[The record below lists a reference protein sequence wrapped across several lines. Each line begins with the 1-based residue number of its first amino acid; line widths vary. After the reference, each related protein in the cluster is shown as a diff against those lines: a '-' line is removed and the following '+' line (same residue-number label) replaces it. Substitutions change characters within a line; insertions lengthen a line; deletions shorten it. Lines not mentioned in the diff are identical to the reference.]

1 MPTFFHRLRA
11 PLALSAT
18 LCAALLAVAAAAVP
32 AHAQTYPSKPITIV
46 VPFGAGSGTDQQ
58 ARSMAQ
64 ALGAEYKVPVIVDNR
79 AGASGF
85 IAAQY
90 VAKAAPDGYTVLI
103 TTNTTHAANEHLY
116 KKMPYDPVKDFAP
129 VAALG
134 KGGQIMVVRP
144 DFAAKSVAEFVA
156 LAKKDPGKYSFGSG
170 SSSSRM
176 AGELLQQMADIKL
189 LHVPYK
195 SNTLAVTDLLGNQI
209 HMMITDTTTGLPQ
222 VKAGKLRAL
231 GMSSATRSPLAPDVP
246 TIAEAGV
253 KGYEM
258 GYWFA
263 AYAPAKTP
271 PAVVKRLN
279 ELLVKAARSDAAKAA
294 FYEPTGTEVFTTSPE
309 DMAKFQTAESQKWG
323 GIVKAAGIQAE

>member
-1 MPTFFHRLRA
+1 MTSLKPI
-11 PLALSAT
+11 
-18 LCAALLAVAAAAVP
+18 LLAAAALALAP
-32 AHAQTYPSKPITIV
+32 LPGQAQAFPDKAITFV
-46 VPFGAGSGTDQQ
+46 VPFAAGTATDQI
-58 ARSMAQ
+58 AR
-64 ALGAEYKVPVIVDNR
+64 ALGNGITAETKQPVVIDNK

-85 IAAQY
+85 IASQQ
-90 VAKAAPDGYTVLI
+90 VAKAPADGYTVLI
-103 TTNTTHAANEHLY
+103 TTNTTHAANEHLF
-116 KKMPYDPVKDFAP
+116 KKLPYDPVNYYAP
-129 VAALG
+129 VAARV
-134 KGGQIMVVRP
+134 KGGQIMVVNP
-144 DFAAKSVAEFVA
+144 SFPAGSVAEFIA

-176 AGELLQQMADIKL
+176 AGELLQQMAGIQL

-195 SNTLAVTDLLGNQI
+195 SNTLAVTDLLGGQI
-209 HMMITDTTTGLPQ
+209 HMMITDTATGLPQ

-231 GMSSATRSPLAPDVP
+231 GVSGAQRSPLAPDVP

-279 ELLVKAARSDAAKAA
+279 ELLVKAAKSEAAKAA
-294 FYEPTGTEVFTTSPE
+294 FYEPTGTEVFTSSPE
-309 DMAKFQTAESQKWG
+309 ELAKFQAAESQKWG
-323 GIVKAAGIQAE
+323 RIVKAAGIEAE

>member
-1 MPTFFHRLRA
+1 MNRNIHSIAFA
-11 PLALSAT
+11 IAALALAP
-18 LCAALLAVAAAAVP
+18 VASQ
-32 AHAQTYPSKPITIV
+32 AQGSFPDKPITFV
-46 VPFGAGSGTDQQ
+46 VPFAAGTATDQI
-58 ARSMAQ
+58 AR
-64 ALGAEYKVPVIVDNR
+64 ALGNGITAESKQAVVIDNK

-85 IAAQY
+85 IASQF

-116 KKMPYDPVKDFAP
+116 KKLPYDPVKDFSP

-134 KGGQIMVVRP
+134 KGGQIMVVNP
-144 DFAAKSVAEFVA
+144 SFPAKTVAEFVA
-156 LAKKDPGKYSFGSG
+156 LAKKEPGKYSFGSG

-176 AGELLQQMADIKL
+176 AGELLQQMADIQL

-195 SNTLAVTDLLGNQI
+195 SNTLAVTDLLGGQI
-209 HMMITDTTTGLPQ
+209 HMMITDTATGLPQ
-222 VKAGKLRAL
+222 IKAGKLRAL
-231 GMSSATRSPLAPDVP
+231 GASGAARSPLAPDVP

-279 ELLVKAARSDAAKAA
+279 ELLVKAAKSEAAKAA
-294 FYEPTGTEVFTTSPE
+294 FYDPTGTEVFTSSPE
-309 DMAKFQTAESQKWG
+309 ELAKFQAGESQKWG
-323 GIVKAAGIQAE
+323 RIVKAAGITAE

>member
-1 MPTFFHRLRA
+1 MNRRIHSIAFA
-11 PLALSAT
+11 IAALALAP
-18 LCAALLAVAAAAVP
+18 VASQ
-32 AHAQTYPSKPITIV
+32 AQGAFPDKPITFV
-46 VPFGAGSGTDQQ
+46 VPFAAGTATDQI
-58 ARSMAQ
+58 AR
-64 ALGAEYKVPVIVDNR
+64 ALGNGITAESKQAVVIDNK

-85 IAAQY
+85 IASQF

-116 KKMPYDPVKDFAP
+116 KKLPYDPVKDFSP

-134 KGGQIMVVRP
+134 KGGQIMVVNP
-144 DFAAKSVAEFVA
+144 SFPAKTVAEFVA
-156 LAKKDPGKYSFGSG
+156 LAKKEPGKYSFGSG

-176 AGELLQQMADIKL
+176 AGELLQQMADIQL

-195 SNTLAVTDLLGNQI
+195 SNTLAVTDLLGGQI
-209 HMMITDTTTGLPQ
+209 HMMITDTATGLPQ
-222 VKAGKLRAL
+222 IKAGKLRAL
-231 GMSSATRSPLAPDVP
+231 GASGAARSPLAPDVP

-279 ELLVKAARSDAAKAA
+279 ELLVKAAKSEAAKAA
-294 FYEPTGTEVFTTSPE
+294 FYDPTGTEVFTSSPE
-309 DMAKFQTAESQKWG
+309 ELAKFQAGESQKWG
-323 GIVKAAGIQAE
+323 RIVKAAGITAE